1 MAQAGSAN
9 SSSAPKFPPV
19 TGTLEQGLAKGERIG
34 CDVASEKLIRSHVCD
49 LRFYGSDVS
58 GALMAVSGPR
68 LPSQRALK

>member
-34 CDVASEKLIRSHVCD
+34 CDVASEKLIRSPD
-49 LRFYGSDVS
+49 SSSERSTSINF
-58 GALMAVSGPR
+58 
-68 LPSQRALK
+68 QRKNVMNLTTE